1 MWNNQ
6 VSQSP
11 STEQINLSVVSTV
24 IFTERII
31 LKLNLYQI
39 DAFAKNIFEGNPA
52 AVCSLENWIDE
63 SIMQQIAN
71 ENNLS
76 ETAFFVK
83 NEDAFHIRW
92 FTPSNEVDMCGHAT
106 LASAYVIFEILN
118 YQENEIVFNSKS
130 GILKV
135 SKDNDKFKMD
145 FPVQQINKSDIPK
158 NLLKAFKI
166 KPVECYKSMDYILVF
181 EHEDDI
187 IKANPNLE
195 LLKNIDARGVIIT
208 SKSKTYDFV
217 NRFFAPKY
225 GINEDP
231 VTGSAFTQL
240 IPYWHNVLSK
250 HTFTAKQVSQR
261 GGEVFC
267 SLKNNR
273 VEISG
278 YAKKYL
284 EGIIEI

>member
-1 MWNNQ
+1 M
-6 VSQSP
+6 
-11 STEQINLSVVSTV
+11 
-24 IFTERII
+24 
-31 LKLNLYQI
+31 KLNLYQI

-52 AVCSLENWIDE
+52 CVCPLDEWIADD
-63 SIMQQIAN
+63 IMQKIAN

-76 ETAFFVK
+76 ETAFFVNDK
-83 NEDAFHIRW
+83 DDYYIRW

-106 LASAYVIFEILN
+106 LASAYVIFNILN
-118 YQENEIVFNSKS
+118 YQKDEIIFNSKS

-135 SKDNDKFKMD
+135 TKDKNIYKMN
-145 FPVQQINKSDIPK
+145 FPTQEIVKCDTPE

-166 KPVECYKSMDYILVF
+166 EPKECYKSMDYILVF
-181 EHEDDI
+181 EKEEDI
-187 IKANPNLE
+187 INATPNME
-195 LLKNIDARGVIIT
+195 LLKNIDNRGVIIT
-208 SKSKTYDFV
+208 AKSKNYDFV

-240 IPYWHNVLSK
+240 VVYWSKVLNK
-250 HTFTAKQVSQR
+250 NIFKAKQVSQR

-267 SLKNNR
+267 KLQNNR

-278 YAKKYL
+278 YAKKYFD
-284 EGIIEI
+284 GIIEI

>member
-1 MWNNQ
+1 
-6 VSQSP
+6 
-11 STEQINLSVVSTV
+11 
-24 IFTERII
+24 

-52 AVCSLENWIDE
+52 AVCPLDKWLEDNIL
-63 SIMQQIAN
+63 QKIAN

-83 NEDAFHIRW
+83 EKNKFHIRW

-118 YQENEIVFNSKS
+118 YKESEIIFNSKS
-130 GILKV
+130 GLLKV
-135 SKDNDKFKMD
+135 TKDDDKFKMN
-145 FPVQQINKSDIPK
+145 FPIQEIIKCDIP
-158 NLLKAFKI
+158 NSISKAFEI
-166 KPVECYKSMDYILVF
+166 QPIECYKSMDYILIF
-181 EHEDDI
+181 ENEEDI
-187 IKANPNLE
+187 LNAKPNLA
-195 LLKNIDARGVIIT
+195 LLRDIDTRGVIIT
-208 SKSKTYDFV
+208 SKSKKYDFI

-225 GINEDP
+225 GIDEDP

-240 IPYWHNVLSK
+240 IPYWNKALNKDSFV
-250 HTFTAKQVSQR
+250 AKQVSQR

-267 SLKNNR
+267 KLQNNR

-284 EGIIEI
+284 EGVIKI

>member
-1 MWNNQ
+1 M
-6 VSQSP
+6 
-11 STEQINLSVVSTV
+11 
-24 IFTERII
+24 
-31 LKLNLYQI
+31 KLNLYQI

-52 AVCSLENWIDE
+52 GVCPLNEWIED
-63 SIMQQIAN
+63 STMQKIAN

-83 NEDAFHIRW
+83 ENDSFHIRW

-118 YQENEIVFNSKS
+118 YKENEIIFNSKS

-135 SKDNDKFKMD
+135 TKDNDKFKMN
-145 FPVQQINKSDIPK
+145 FPIQEIVKCDIP
-158 NLLKAFKI
+158 NNILKAFDR
-166 KPVECYKSMDYILVF
+166 KPIECYKSMDYILIF
-181 EHEDDI
+181 ENEEDI
-187 IKANPNLE
+187 INAKPNLE
-195 LLKNIDARGVIIT
+195 LLKDIDVRGIIIT
-208 SKSKTYDFV
+208 SKSKKYDFI

-225 GINEDP
+225 GVNEDP

-240 IPYWHNVLSK
+240 IPYWNTVLNK
-250 HTFTAKQVSQR
+250 DIFIAKQVSQR

-267 SLKNNR
+267 KLKNDR

-278 YAKKYL
+278 YVKKYL
-284 EGIIEI
+284 EGIIEL